1 MIRGMPI
8 GPRLAAR
15 IAPRLSTD
23 KPPRREREGD
33 VVTEVRVRPKSQ
45 TQRQRPPLYKV
56 LLHNDDFTPMEFVVA
71 ILEQV
76 FQKSESDAMAI
87 MLHAHTTGMAVAGV
101 FAYEIAEAKVEKVTA
116 LAKEAELPLL
126 CTMEPES
133 DSTGDVD

>member
-1 MIRGMPI
+1 MIRGM
-8 GPRLAAR
+8 AAE
-15 IAPRLSTD
+15 

-33 VVTEVRVRPKSQ
+33 VVTQVRVRPKSE
-45 TQRQRPPLYKV
+45 TRRKRPPLYKV

-71 ILEQV
+71 ILQQV

-126 CTMEPES
+126 CTMEPET
-133 DSTGDVD
+133 DSMGDVD